1 MNLETQKEKDKMQ
14 EIETNTPKER
24 VINLTEAFE
33 NLVTVAALLASIGA
47 VMFTALILG
56 A

>member
-1 MNLETQKEKDKMQ
+1 MQ
-14 EIETNTPKER
+14 EIETNAPKER

-33 NLVTVAALLASIGA
+33 NLFTVAALLASIGA
-47 VMFTALILG
+47 VMFAALILG